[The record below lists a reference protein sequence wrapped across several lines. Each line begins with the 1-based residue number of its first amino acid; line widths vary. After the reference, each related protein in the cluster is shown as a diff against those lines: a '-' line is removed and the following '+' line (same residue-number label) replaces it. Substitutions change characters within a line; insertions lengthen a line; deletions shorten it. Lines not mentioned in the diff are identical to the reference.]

1 MAPDTFKLSGDEKL
15 TTNFAL
21 DRALGTESRM
31 FLSATACYYIANEGL
46 SVLENAQALGIPIPE
61 ALRGALEN
69 VRRKGE
75 K

>member
-1 MAPDTFKLSGDEKL
+1 MKASSIRITILAD
-15 TTNFAL
+15 N
-21 DRALGTESRM
+21 
-31 FLSATACYYIANEGL
+31 TAAEGL
-46 SVLENAQALGIPIPE
+46 STEHGFSLWIEAGGAHILFDAGQSDVFVKNAQALGIPIPE